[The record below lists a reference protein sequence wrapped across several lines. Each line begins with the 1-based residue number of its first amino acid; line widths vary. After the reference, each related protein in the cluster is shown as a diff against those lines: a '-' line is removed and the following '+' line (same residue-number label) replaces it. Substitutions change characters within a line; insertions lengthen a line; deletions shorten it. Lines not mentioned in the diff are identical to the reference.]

1 MRPWTAAALLTA
13 VVVLGACDSGDGREL
28 REPTSS
34 ERAGVPT
41 TTTTTPVL
49 SSLPLDAVGQGGSSL
64 PTLPSSAATGP
75 STTLPGTFGLQA
87 PGLPA
92 GVIDARFTCDGAG
105 ASPVLTWTAPP
116 TGTIELALL
125 VTDDDAGGF
134 VHWAVAGIPPTAGEV
149 GESATITGAF
159 EGVNDFGAVG
169 WDGPCPPAAGE
180 THTYRFALYAL
191 GQQNELPEAF
201 TGDDLASFANST
213 ALGYA
218 DLTASYTRAG

>member
-1 MRPWTAAALLTA
+1 PVRRRSIALLAAL
-13 VVVLGACDSGDGREL
+13 VVLGACDSGDGRQL
-28 REPTSS
+28 RPPTAS

-49 SSLPLDAVGQGGSSL
+49 PSLPLDAAGQASVSTV
-64 PTLPSSAATGP
+64 PTSAGAT

-87 PGLPA
+87 PDLADGA
-92 GVIDARFTCDGAG
+92 IDARFTCDGAG

-134 VHWAVAGIPPTAGEV
+134 VHWAVAGIPPAAGEV
-149 GESATITGAF
+149 GEGATVTGAF

-169 WDGPCPPAAGE
+169 WDGPCPPAPGE

-191 GQQNELPEAF
+191 GQQSELPEAF
-201 TGDDLASFANST
+201 TGDDLATFATST

-218 DLTASYTRAG
+218 ELSATYTRIDP

>member
-1 MRPWTAAALLTA
+1 MRRRSLALLAA
-13 VVVLGACDSGDGREL
+13 VVVLGACDTGDGREL
-28 REPTSS
+28 RQPTAS
-34 ERAGVPT
+34 ERSGVPT

-49 SSLPLDAVGQGGSSL
+49 PSLPLDAVGG
-64 PTLPSSAATGP
+64 AATSVSTAPTSAGTAT

-87 PGLPA
+87 PGLA
-92 GVIDARFTCDGAG
+92 GGVIDTRFTCDGAG

-134 VHWAVAGIPPTAGEV
+134 VHWAVVGIPPTAGEV
-149 GESATITGAF
+149 GEGATITGAV

-169 WDGPCPPAAGE
+169 WDGPCPPAPGE
-180 THTYRFALYAL
+180 THNYRFALYAL

-201 TGDDLASFANST
+201 TGDDLATFANST
-213 ALGYA
+213 ALGYD
-218 DLTASYTRAG
+218 DLTATYTRATP